1 MTRRTL
7 IGRSW
12 LAASFA
18 ATLQAAKAEDLKI
31 AITTDEVAADLEGA
45 IPFLKRHGLRH
56 AEIRNVWGKYNTSQ
70 PEEMIVRARKLLDEA
85 SIKTC
90 CKPPR
95 LKTSKS
101 PSPPTRSPPTSK
113 GPSRSS
119 SATASEE
126 MIVRARKL
134 LDEASIKT
142 CILDT
147 GFFKVPL
154 PAEDAEGNKKLDKQ
168 WALLDKAF
176 KRAEILGTDLIRVF
190 AFTHPRGE
198 QPNRAHY
205 PRIVELVAEAARRA
219 KSAGFRFALENVGG
233 SYVATAEHLSKLA
246 ARVPDETL
254 GFTWDPNNS
263 AGSGDPS
270 PYPDGY
276 KMLDPARIL
285 HVHLRDYKRTPD
297 GGAEWCGVGDGE
309 FDHLGQIRALIKD
322 GYKGALSLET
332 HFKIDDSKAKASEF
346 SMTNL
351 LEVVKKV

>member
-1 MTRRTL
+1 MLTRRQ
-7 IGRSW
+7 W

-18 ATLQAAKAEDLKI
+18 ATLQAAKAHDLKI
-31 AITTDEVAADLEGA
+31 AITTDEVADGLDDA

-70 PEEMIVRARKLLDEA
+70 PEEMIVKARKLLDAA
-85 SIKTC
+85 SI
-90 CKPPR
+90 
-95 LKTSKS
+95 
-101 PSPPTRSPPTSK
+101 
-113 GPSRSS
+113 
-119 SATASEE
+119 E
-126 MIVRARKL
+126 
-134 LDEASIKT
+134 T

-147 GFFKVPL
+147 GFFKTAL
-154 PAEDAEGNKKLDKQ
+154 PTEDAEGNKKLDKQ

-190 AFTHPRGE
+190 AFTHPKGE

-205 PRIVELVAEAARRA
+205 PRIVELLKEATARA
-219 KSAGFRFALENVGG
+219 KSAGFRFALENVGA
-233 SYVATAEHLSKLA
+233 SYVATANHLSKLSE
-246 ARVPDETL
+246 RIQDDTL

-263 AGSGDPS
+263 AQSGDPS
-270 PYPDGY
+270 PYPEGY

-309 FDHLGQIRALIKD
+309 FDHLGQIRALIND

-351 LEVVKKV
+351 LKVVKQV

>member
-70 PEEMIVRARKLLDEA
+70 P
-85 SIKTC
+85 
-90 CKPPR
+90 
-95 LKTSKS
+95 
-101 PSPPTRSPPTSK
+101 
-113 GPSRSS
+113 
-119 SATASEE
+119 EE

-233 SYVATAEHLSKLA
+233 SYVATAEHLSKMA